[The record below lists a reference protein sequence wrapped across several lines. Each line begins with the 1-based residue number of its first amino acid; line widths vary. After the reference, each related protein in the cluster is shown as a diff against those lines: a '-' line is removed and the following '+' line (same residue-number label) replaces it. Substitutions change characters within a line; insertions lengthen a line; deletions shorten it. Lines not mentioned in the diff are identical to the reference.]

1 MLDINHSSQPAP
13 TPRFGLRSL
22 EKLTPFLALTGT
34 LLFGISSTTAQ
45 EYARGLGLT
54 MEDAGFG
61 NLRSALFAS
70 LLGLFAAVILLV
82 TLSAMFSHQV
92 TTLVISKKDDAGA
105 LRWWGIA
112 LVTLAALVLIWLP
125 TGASSV
131 LIISATLTGAGIGAF
146 TGLVLPSAG
155 SPGGLR
161 RWVIPVVR
169 SLALLSAFALL
180 VFSSVRTIEAGS
192 SLANHLRQTGLL
204 QTGNFWNEFVVV
216 GLGIE
221 VIPVDE
227 RRHADRSLGCA
238 VAVARSDGEAW
249 ILDSTSEEVRPWP
262 TQWALADLRPIASND
277 LADCWRPIVRPPI
290 AGSAAGRRARSRR

>member
-1 MLDINHSSQPAP
+1 MLDSNHSSQPAP

-22 EKLTPFLALTGT
+22 ERLTPLLALTGT

-54 MEDAGFG
+54 MEDAGFS

-82 TLSAMFSHQV
+82 TLSAMVSHQV
-92 TTLVISKKDDAGA
+92 TTLVISEEDDAGA
-105 LRWWGIA
+105 LRWSGI
-112 LVTLAALVLIWLP
+112 
-125 TGASSV
+125 
-131 LIISATLTGAGIGAF
+131 
-146 TGLVLPSAG
+146 
-155 SPGGLR
+155 
-161 RWVIPVVR
+161 
-169 SLALLSAFALL
+169 LL
-180 VFSSVRTIEAGS
+180 VAPSVRTMEAGS
-192 SLANHLRQTGLL
+192 SLANHVRQTELL
-204 QTGNFWNEFVVV
+204 QTGNLWNEFVVV

-221 VIPVDE
+221 VAPVDE

-290 AGSAAGRRARSRR
+290 AGSAVGRRVRSRR